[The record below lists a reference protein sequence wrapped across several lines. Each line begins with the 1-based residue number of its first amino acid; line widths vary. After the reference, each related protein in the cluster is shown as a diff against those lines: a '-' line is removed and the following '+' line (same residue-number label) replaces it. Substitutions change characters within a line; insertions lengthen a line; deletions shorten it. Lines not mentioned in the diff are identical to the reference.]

1 MLLQSKQK
9 TIMKIRCKTPGC
21 GHTEKTNLELFIK
34 ILGGALPMGGFQ
46 AWRYYLFA
54 GTGFALTIVTA
65 IITGGIALLVFK
77 DEIVTWIVNRGYKCP
92 CCESVDWEA

>member
-1 MLLQSKQK
+1 
-9 TIMKIRCKTPGC
+9 
-21 GHTEKTNLELFIK
+21 
-34 ILGGALPMGGFQ
+34 MGGFQ

-92 CCESVDWEA
+92 RCESVDWEA